1 MTDFLE
7 PTVAGRPSSGSRLPA
22 DPALWTVRQLVAA
35 LAELED
41 ALRNRP
47 TSPDEHVPPYL
58 QAAIDREQ
66 AILAELHRR
75 SPADTVAA
83 AEAATATG
91 LPVTSLEPV
100 AAIPS
105 APGPTAM
112 ERAVDAPQAEPTP
125 A

>member
-7 PTVAGRPSSGSRLPA
+7 PSVVGTPLPDAKPST
-22 DPALWTVRQLVAA
+22 DPASWTVRQLVAA

-41 ALRNRP
+41 ALRDRHEL
-47 TSPDEHVPPYL
+47 TGSSVPPYL

-75 SPADTVAA
+75 SPAPVPLVPDDVV
-83 AEAATATG
+83 G
-91 LPVTSLEPV
+91 PVTSV
-100 AAIPS
+100 D
-105 APGPTAM
+105 PTA
-112 ERAVDAPQAEPTP
+112 DAEPTP

>member
-7 PTVAGRPSSGSRLPA
+7 PSVVDAPLPDA
-22 DPALWTVRQLVAA
+22 KQSTDPASWTVRQLVAA

-41 ALRNRP
+41 ALRDRHEL
-47 TSPDEHVPPYL
+47 TGSTVPPYL

-75 SPADTVAA
+75 SPDPVPLVADGVVGGASS
-83 AEAATATG
+83 
-91 LPVTSLEPV
+91 VD
-100 AAIPS
+100 
-105 APGPTAM
+105 PTA
-112 ERAVDAPQAEPTP
+112 DAEPTP

>member
-7 PTVAGRPSSGSRLPA
+7 PPVTGTLPSDTKLPA

-41 ALRNRP
+41 ALRDRP
-47 TSPDEHVPPYL
+47 ESSGAPVPAYL
-58 QAAIDREQ
+58 QAAIDREN

-75 SPADTVAA
+75 SVADPVPAGPQVIDLATAA
-83 AEAATATG
+83 APAA
-91 LPVTSLEPV
+91 
-100 AAIPS
+100 
-105 APGPTAM
+105 
-112 ERAVDAPQAEPTP
+112 AEPTP

>member
-7 PTVAGRPSSGSRLPA
+7 SSVTADGPPAGAKLPA
-22 DPALWTVRQLVAA
+22 DPASWSVRQLVAA

-41 ALRNRP
+41 ALRDRTAP
-47 TSPDEHVPPYL
+47 AGSTVPPYL

-75 SPADTVAA
+75 SVAEPVVAA
-83 AEAATATG
+83 GPVVERTVVPGSPALAEMG
-91 LPVTSLEPV
+91 GSP
-100 AAIPS
+100 
-105 APGPTAM
+105 
-112 ERAVDAPQAEPTP
+112 VDASQAEPTP